1 MNDRGL
7 FVWDWDKEQ
16 RVTSNKLGKPVNTFA
31 FAESGEFFVTAGYQH
46 LKYWYFDENGRVMKT
61 ETNSKESIMESK
73 SADLTKVRL
82 KVFVG
87 VACKGS

>member
-46 LKYWYFDENGRVMKT
+46 LKYWYFDENGRVMK
-61 ETNSKESIMESK
+61 ESK